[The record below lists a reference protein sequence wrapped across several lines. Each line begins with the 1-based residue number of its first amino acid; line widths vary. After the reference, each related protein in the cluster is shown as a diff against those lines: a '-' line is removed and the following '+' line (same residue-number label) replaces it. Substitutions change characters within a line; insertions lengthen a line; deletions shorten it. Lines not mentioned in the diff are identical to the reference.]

1 MKYFE
6 LQNEEVISLY
16 PEAELLGE
24 VLRQKR
30 IKKSITQAK
39 LATLL
44 GINKNIISKLE
55 NGKNVGS
62 HYLLKVMECLELF
75 FELRNMNYQHKSFR
89 VPQKYMKPD
98 LCDENDSD
106 KFEFPYDYSNPG
118 NLRDEVLIMKV
129 LKRMIFSDVVRLCK
143 RFGVERI
150 DEEIKSVFYDD
161 IRDDLMEMMEIIHEA
176 YALKAAK
183 AREN

>member
-44 GINKNIISKLE
+44 GINKNIISKIE

-75 FELRNMNYQHKSFR
+75 LSF
-89 VPQKYMKPD
+89 V
-98 LCDENDSD
+98 
-106 KFEFPYDYSNPG
+106 
-118 NLRDEVLIMKV
+118 I
-129 LKRMIFSDVVRLCK
+129 
-143 RFGVERI
+143 
-150 DEEIKSVFYDD
+150 
-161 IRDDLMEMMEIIHEA
+161 
-176 YALKAAK
+176 
-183 AREN
+183 